1 MGATTWAQRI
11 THGAVAGLAGGAVSA
26 LMLWVAV
33 QPSIQQAIDLE
44 DAAGDGH
51 SHGSAG
57 AVGHDGGE
65 LVSRTTQMIGGTITV
80 IVVGILFGIAFA
92 IAYGR
97 LKKRLPGET
106 HLGRSMSLAVL
117 AFAVLSLLP
126 ALKTPANPPGVG
138 DPSTVTERTLI
149 YLLTVLLGVLL
160 VVACFA
166 ATRATRRWTEQAALT
181 WTTGVATATIG
192 GAAILVLVPGVAVE
206 IPATI
211 PASLVWEFRI
221 GSLGQLAALWLGI
234 GLVHGVLAHR
244 QSRAGQPSASPTT
257 MGWAG

>member
-1 MGATTWAQRI
+1 MGGNTWAQRVAR
-11 THGAVAGLAGGAVSA
+11 GAVAGLVGGAVSA

-51 SHGSAG
+51 SHGGAG
-57 AVGHDGGE
+57 AVGDNEGE

-80 IVVGILFGIAFA
+80 IVVGVLFGIAFA
-92 IAYGR
+92 IAYAR
-97 LKKRLPGET
+97 LKNRLPGET
-106 HLGRSMSLAVL
+106 DLGRSMSLATL
-117 AFAVLSLLP
+117 AFAVLGLLP
-126 ALKTPANPPGVG
+126 ALKLPANPPGVG

-149 YLLTVLLGVLL
+149 YLLTVLLGALL

-166 ATRATRRWTEQAALT
+166 VTRATRRWTEQAALR
-181 WTTGVATATIG
+181 WVTGVAAAAIG

-206 IPATI
+206 IPATV

-221 GSLGQLAALWLGI
+221 GSLGQLAGLWLGI
-234 GLVHGVLAHR
+234 GLAHGTLAHR
-244 QSRAGQPSASPTT
+244 RSPAGQPSASPTP
-257 MGWAG
+257 MGWTG